1 MLLVP
6 RSPLTRDVFTQ
17 AIIACTALVFERT
30 SFRSAYG
37 SRGGLVLIVNKE
49 FKDKRI
55 NSLFE
60 CGQQRPLWVL
70 GLARLSKGLATC
82 HCDVVNGLRPSR

>member
-6 RSPLTRDVFTQ
+6 SSPLTRDVFTQ
-17 AIIACTALVFERT
+17 AALACTALVFERT

-37 SRGGLVLIVNKE
+37 SRGGFGLIVNKE
-49 FKDKRI
+49 IQDKRA
-55 NSLFE
+55 NPLFE

-70 GLARLSKGLATC
+70 GLARLSKRLATC
-82 HCDVVNGLRPSR
+82 HCNMVNGLSPLS